1 MFLKPQISF
10 PTKLLSEDASP
21 IVLVVEDD
29 NVSYYL
35 IQEVLT
41 LHHVH
46 HFRAENGLEA
56 IDMASKYGHLLNAV
70 LMDIRLPEMNGYDA
84 TRHIKSQ
91 HPDLPVIAL
100 TAFVHQHSARDSKAA
115 GCDAYIAKPL
125 DVNKLMD
132 TLFSYISL
140 PKH

>member
-1 MFLKPQISF
+1 MFLKPQIAF
-10 PTKLLSEDASP
+10 PTKLLREDSAP

-29 NVSYYL
+29 DVSYYL
-35 IQEVLT
+35 IQEILT

-84 TRHIKSQ
+84 TRHIKGLQPS
-91 HPDLPVIAL
+91 LPVIAL

-125 DVNKLMD
+125 DLKNLIDV
-132 TLFSYISL
+132 LFSFIPL
-140 PKH
+140 PKD